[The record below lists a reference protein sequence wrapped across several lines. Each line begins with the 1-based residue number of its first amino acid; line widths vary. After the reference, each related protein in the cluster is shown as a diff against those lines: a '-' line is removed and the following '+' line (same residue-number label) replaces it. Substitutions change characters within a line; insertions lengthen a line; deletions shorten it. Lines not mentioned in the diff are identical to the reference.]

1 MLETAGKSLRHS
13 CRSELTRQGIS
24 LPYDRYSYGRR
35 LPGLRFKAC
44 TPPLN
49 LPAPG
54 RRQTLYVVLPTSQS
68 PVFLINS
75 RYPLACAPLSC
86 LRKTEALFSRSYE
99 GNLPSSFSVL
109 LSSALVFSTSP
120 PVSVWGTVS
129 WESSFLEPVTLPAQS
144 NKSEQNFRSVT
155 SPWPTNIYVVPIG
168 YAVSASP

>member
-13 CRSELTRQGIS
+13 CRPELTRQGIS
-24 LPYDRYSYGRR
+24 LPQDRYSYGRR

-75 RYPLACAPLSC
+75 RYPLACAPTHD
-86 LRKTEALFSRSYE
+86 LRRGWALFSRSYE

-109 LSSALVFSTSP
+109 LSNALVFSTSP

-129 WESSFLEPVTLPAQS
+129 REGYFLEPRTLHSQS
-144 NKSEQNFRSVT
+144 NKT
-155 SPWPTNIYVVPIG
+155 
-168 YAVSASP
+168 